1 MRYIQ
6 RSIRKPNNFK
16 LNTMTREEQLQFC
29 RVCRNRQMDY
39 QKGLSCSLTNDIADF
54 DGICPNYDEEAK
66 EVEKE
71 KQVQVERER
80 STKEDLTVSGWLALF
95 LWLVI
100 GGGAIASLILSILDV
115 YRDFNFIILLYYL
128 ILLPCIILTAYL
140 TIKGFYK
147 RDSKA
152 VSLAKTYIAI
162 KAIDTI
168 SSIIM
173 SVILDDYTG
182 IQQIVRSMIWCGIWY
197 SYIVNSKKVKVLIP
211 EEIRTWGKTEKLILA
226 IVLML
231 NIFLLTLVS
240 IADYSM

>member
-1 MRYIQ
+1 
-6 RSIRKPNNFK
+6 
-16 LNTMTREEQLQFC
+16 MTIEDQLKFC
-29 RVCRNRQMDY
+29 KVCKNKRMNV
-39 QKGLSCSLTNDIADF
+39 QKGIVCGLTGEKPDF
-54 DGICPNYDEEAK
+54 NELCPNYEEDAK
-66 EVEKE
+66 EVKKE

-80 STKEDLTVSGWLALF
+80 ATKEHLTISGWLAIF

-128 ILLPCIILTAYL
+128 IFLPCIILTAYL

-147 RDSKA
+147 RDPKA

-197 SYIVNSKKVKVLIP
+197 SYIVDSKKVKVLIP

-231 NIFLLTLVS
+231 NILLLTLVS

>member
-1 MRYIQ
+1 
-6 RSIRKPNNFK
+6 
-16 LNTMTREEQLQFC
+16 MTRDEQLQFC
-29 RVCRNRQMDY
+29 RVCRNRLMDY

-66 EVEKE
+66 DVEKE